1 MHLWSTDTH
10 QPRLSQS
17 IEDSAHYTGFHPSGT
32 VMAVGT
38 VIGIW
43 MLLDME
49 MRALVYIPTDCN
61 EQISVFGFSPD
72 RVYLALGSH
81 NNLVYVN

>member
-1 MHLWSTDTH
+1 MHLWSTVTY
-10 QPRLSQS
+10 QPHWRQS
-17 IEDSAHYTGFHPSGT
+17 IEDFAHNTDFHPSGA
-32 VMAVGT
+32 VMAVST
-38 VIGIW
+38 VTGIW

-61 EQISVFGFSPD
+61 EQISVVSFSPD

-81 NNLVYVN
+81 NKLVYIN